1 MLKTEIS
8 QGANSKSAKRAGR
21 KRKAAALRQTGR
33 RPDRSFAAVRSD
45 GGGWRVG
52 EQAGPERREGSPDAV
67 PIRADDEFVA
77 AFHRVFG
84 VS

>member
-1 MLKTEIS
+1 MLA
-8 QGANSKSAKRAGR
+8 ANGKQPRFAKPAVVLTGVSPQSKVTAG
-21 KRKAAALRQTGR
+21 T
-33 RPDRSFAAVRSD
+33 

-77 AFHRVFG
+77 DFHRVFG